1 MSDFEYANAPESP
14 AIANIASNYG
24 LFIGGKF
31 VQPKK
36 GKNFNT
42 INPATEEVL
51 SKIGYA
57 DKSDI
62 DAAVKSARSA
72 YLKVWSKMPAKER
85 GKYLFR

>member
-1 MSDFEYANAPESP
+1 MSDFEYANAPESR
-14 AIANIASNYG
+14 AIANIASNYE

-36 GKNFNT
+36 GKSFNT

-72 YLKVWSKMPAKER
+72 YLKVDRTFPRIRRAA
-85 GKYLFR
+85 